1 MPSPGQIQ
9 IYSPARQLP
18 PGFVG
23 RAAPAPVRAT
33 PQQQATGRKA
43 TPALAGRWGA
53 LNNYVQ
59 AESDKQTQARAQE
72 AAAKAQKA
80 AQDAAYQKL
89 PWWKKGLSAVIDN
102 PVTQVALAPAEALSV
117 PMKAIA
123 LGKEELSAHLPYG
136 AAKAMEDPFSVHD
149 SSNAQPIGRALD
161 FLSKI
166 IPLSPVGVDADK
178 ARADKR
184 GVLERLAPRSSFGH
198 GEIQTSTGNTWA
210 DRFQG
215 LGADVANDPLML
227 LEGGGTVTRP
237 AIEGEEALKGLGRG
251 ERLALPEAQR
261 ALMTPERAAADA
273 AARATSPLPTGVR
286 TAEEEIAR
294 QAAGRSS
301 GEARFADDIHR
312 PRVGRPEATVPLPK
326 NLQERVNLA
335 SEWAT
340 ENPQLW
346 REHAGE
352 VAKGSS
358 AASSR

>member
-1 MPSPGQIQ
+1 MASPGQIQ
-9 IYSPARQLP
+9 IYSPARALP

-23 RAAPAPVRAT
+23 RQAPAPVRAT
-33 PQQQATGRKA
+33 PQQQAAGRKA

-72 AAAKAQKA
+72 AAAKAQKQ

-102 PVTQVALAPAEALSV
+102 PITKVALAPAEVLSV

-136 AAKAMEDPFSVHD
+136 AAKAMEDPFSVQD
-149 SSNAQPIGRALD
+149 GNAQPISRALD
-161 FLSKI
+161 FLSKV
-166 IPLSPVGVDADK
+166 IPFSPVGVDTEK
-178 ARADKR
+178 ARADQR
-184 GVLERLAPRSSFGH
+184 SVAERLAPRSSFGH
-198 GEIQTSTGNTWA
+198 GEIQTSTGNQWGN
-210 DRFQG
+210 RFQG
-215 LGADVANDPLML
+215 LGADVLNDPLMF

-237 AIEGEEALKGLGRG
+237 AIEAEDALKAIGRG

-261 ALMTPERAAADA
+261 ALGTAASNEADLV
-273 AARATSPLPTGVR
+273 ARLTRGAPTGVR
-286 TAEEEIAR
+286 TAEEEAAR
-294 QAAGRSS
+294 QAAGRGSA
-301 GEARFADDIHR
+301 EARFADDIHR
-312 PRVGRPEATVPLPK
+312 PRLARPEATIPLPK

-346 REHAGE
+346 REHQGE
-352 VAKGSS
+352 VA
-358 AASSR
+358 